1 MEKIFKDKRMAAVA
15 NSKPGDVDTSGWF
28 ETLSKDGEERKKDPN
43 SIMNR
48 VKDKRSWFCHFPFS
62 EMFIELDGRFKAC
75 CLAAGSKD
83 HNINNTSI
91 KSWMEDSKYMND
103 LRKEMLDPAKH
114 GTKAINEHC
123 IRCISDEKRYG
134 KSRRTHHMWKES
146 STKERWDAIE
156 RNVRMYEK
164 TGVWTFD
171 ERIMQIQLKS
181 FGVECNLDCHM
192 CNHDSSSMRID
203 MMRKHDVYSEKMFG
217 SMEKTN
223 HKIKLVEDNLNKI
236 DKKDVIEQIKELAPY
251 LNSIKII
258 GGEPLI
264 MKKYFEFLEEI
275 VKTGHAPHI
284 KIKFQTNLTKLGEG
298 KHKFIDFVP
307 KFKETSFTASIDG
320 INQNAEYL
328 RRRSNWKEIEENIG
342 NLLQELSSNKKIGHG
357 EFNIRNIIGVSKKKS
372 YEQIKIA
379 YSCGIRSFGEN
390 YVQELEGKYKLNEI
404 DGLNLEWHFIGPIQ
418 SNKIR
423 SISKYASW
431 VHSICRKKEVDI
443 LDSECLLQGK
453 LMNILIQVNISNEDT
468 KSGLLPEELMDFA
481 EYIVEE
487 KKNLLLKG
495 IMVMPALSEDSSET
509 IRVMNKSKELHQVM
523 AKEYSFANT
532 LSMGTTSDYM
542 HAIDCG
548 SSMIRIG
555 ELIFGKRQL

>member
-1 MEKIFKDKRMAAVA
+1 M
-15 NSKPGDVDTSGWF
+15 
-28 ETLSKDGEERKKDPN
+28 
-43 SIMNR
+43 
-48 VKDKRSWFCHFPFS
+48 H
-62 EMFIELDGRFKAC
+62 
-75 CLAAGSKD
+75 
-83 HNINNTSI
+83 
-91 KSWMEDSKYMND
+91 
-103 LRKEMLDPAKH
+103 
-114 GTKAINEHC
+114 
-123 IRCISDEKRYG
+123 
-134 KSRRTHHMWKES
+134 
-146 STKERWDAIE
+146 
-156 RNVRMYEK
+156 
-164 TGVWTFD
+164 
-171 ERIMQIQLKS
+171 
-181 FGVECNLDCHM
+181 
-192 CNHDSSSMRID
+192 
-203 MMRKHDVYSEKMFG
+203 
-217 SMEKTN
+217 
-223 HKIKLVEDNLNKI
+223 
-236 DKKDVIEQIKELAPY
+236 
-251 LNSIKII
+251 
-258 GGEPLI
+258 
-264 MKKYFEFLEEI
+264 
-275 VKTGHAPHI
+275 
-284 KIKFQTNLTKLGEG
+284 
-298 KHKFIDFVP
+298 
-307 KFKETSFTASIDG
+307 
-320 INQNAEYL
+320 
-328 RRRSNWKEIEENIG
+328 KEIKENIG

-523 AKEYSFANT
+523 TKEYSFANT

>member
-1 MEKIFKDKRMAAVA
+1 MQNKLDKRLHKKRMTAVS

-48 VKDKRSWFCHFPFS
+48 AKDKRSWFCHFPFS

-328 RRRSNWKEIEENIG
+328 RRRSNWKEIEENIA
-342 NLLQELSSNKKIGHG
+342 LLNSDKYKDKAHVDVNSVITCFSVLRFYEVIDYC
-357 EFNIRNIIGVSKKKS
+357 RNNP
-372 YEQIKIA
+372 
-379 YSCGIRSFGEN
+379 GIRGAGWLMIERPKSLRVHN
-390 YVQELEGKYKLNEI
+390 LPRKLKDQLIPKYKDWPDIQAALRMDEEPDNDFQDTLNYMLKQDKAYKGTKWEM
-404 DGLNLEWHFIGPIQ
+404 NLFD
-418 SNKIR
+418 
-423 SISKYASW
+423 
-431 VHSICRKKEVDI
+431 VF
-443 LDSECLLQGK
+443 
-453 LMNILIQVNISNEDT
+453 
-468 KSGLLPEELMDFA
+468 PEL
-481 EYIVEE
+481 
-487 KKNLLLKG
+487 
-495 IMVMPALSEDSSET
+495 
-509 IRVMNKSKELHQVM
+509 
-523 AKEYSFANT
+523 KEYYN
-532 LSMGTTSDYM
+532 G
-542 HAIDCG
+542 
-548 SSMIRIG
+548 
-555 ELIFGKRQL
+555 